1 VKQARPYRVR
11 AGLAPALGVAWA
23 EILRS
28 AAPALVYNTWSHM
41 GIFLGLAAALCW
53 GAADFLA
60 RSLTQVIGTY
70 RTLFFMQ
77 FIGAFVLTIYVLSS
91 GELMRLAHHT
101 AWQPWLW
108 AVVVA
113 MMNAFC
119 ALALYRSFEVGVL
132 SIVSPVAASSSALTV
147 VLSFLSGE
155 TISQARAF
163 GIGAALAGVVL
174 AATHFSSISHSD
186 TPGKTTRKG
195 RLARGVG
202 WALVASVSYGINFWL
217 LGFFVT
223 PSLGGS
229 VPIWI
234 IRLGTISTLALCAAP
249 VRQSIRLPRGRV
261 WWLILLVGTLD
272 TCAYLLA
279 NFGFTTE
286 QVAVVS
292 VLASLFSAVTV
303 LLAWIFLHDKLQ
315 WSQWL
320 GIAIIFV
327 GIALVK
333 L

>member
-1 VKQARPYRVR
+1 
-11 AGLAPALGVAWA
+11 
-23 EILRS
+23 
-28 AAPALVYNTWSHM
+28 M
-41 GIFLGLAAALCW
+41 GIILGLGAALCW

-77 FIGAFVLTIYVLSS
+77 FIGALVLSIYVLSS
-91 GELMRLAHHT
+91 GEAARLAHHT
-101 AWQPWLW
+101 TWQPWLW
-108 AVVVA
+108 AVLVA

-155 TISQARAF
+155 TISRARAF
-163 GIGAALAGVVL
+163 GIGAALLGVVL
-174 AATHFSSISHSD
+174 AATHFSSVSQND
-186 TPGKTTRKG
+186 TPGMPGQTRRKSK
-195 RLARGVG
+195 LTRGVG
-202 WALVASVSYGINFWL
+202 WAMVASVTYGINFWL

-223 PSLGGS
+223 PYLGGS
-229 VPIWI
+229 AHIWI
-234 IRLGTISTLALCAAP
+234 IRLGTIATLALVAAP
-249 VRQSIRLPRGRV
+249 ARQSIRPPRGRIWV
-261 WWLILLVGTLD
+261 LILAVGTLD

-303 LLAWIFLHDKLQ
+303 LLAWLFLHDKLQ

-320 GIAIIFV
+320 GIGIIFI

>member
-1 VKQARPYRVR
+1 
-11 AGLAPALGVAWA
+11 
-23 EILRS
+23 
-28 AAPALVYNTWSHM
+28 M
-41 GIFLGLAAALCW
+41 GIILGLAAALCW

-60 RSLTQVIGTY
+60 RNLTQIIGTY

-77 FIGAFVLTIYVLSS
+77 FIGAFVLSVYVLGS
-91 GELMRLAHHT
+91 GEVARLAHHSG
-101 AWQPWLW
+101 WQPWIW
-108 AVVVA
+108 AAVVA

-147 VLSFLSGE
+147 ILSFLSGE
-155 TISQARAF
+155 TISRVRAF
-163 GIGAALAGVVL
+163 GIGAALLGVVL
-174 AATHFSSISHSD
+174 AATHFSSGSYNEIS
-186 TPGKTTRKG
+186 GRTTHKG
-195 RLARGVG
+195 QLTRGVG

-223 PSLGGS
+223 PFLGGS

-234 IRLGTISTLALCAAP
+234 IRVGTITTLALFAVP
-249 VRQSIRLPRGRV
+249 VRQSIRPPRGRI

-303 LLAWIFLHDKLQ
+303 LLAWLFLHDKLQ

-320 GIAIIFV
+320 GIGIIFV
-327 GIALVK
+327 GIVLVK

>member
-1 VKQARPYRVR
+1 
-11 AGLAPALGVAWA
+11 
-23 EILRS
+23 
-28 AAPALVYNTWSHM
+28 M
-41 GIFLGLAAALCW
+41 GIILGLGAALCW
-53 GAADFLA
+53 GSADFLA
-60 RSLTQVIGTY
+60 RSLTQIIGTY

-77 FIGAFVLTIYVLSS
+77 FIGAFVLSIYVLSS
-91 GELMRLAHHT
+91 GEAARLAHHA
-101 AWQPWLW
+101 AWQPWVW
-108 AVVVA
+108 ACLVA

-132 SIVSPVAASSSALTV
+132 SIVSPIAASSSALTV
-147 VLSFLSGE
+147 ILSFLSGE

-163 GIGAALAGVVL
+163 GIGAALLGVVL
-174 AATHFSSISHSD
+174 AATHFSSIPHD
-186 TPGKTTRKG
+186 GIAGKTRRRG
-195 RLARGVG
+195 RLTRGVG
-202 WALVASVSYGINFWL
+202 WALVASVGYGVNFWL

-223 PSLGGS
+223 PYLGGS

-234 IRLGTISTLALCAAP
+234 IRLGTITTLALIAAP
-249 VRQSIRLPRGRV
+249 ARQSIRPPRGRV
-261 WWLILLVGTLD
+261 WGLILVVGILD

-286 QVAVVS
+286 QVAIVS

-327 GIALVK
+327 GVVLVK

>member
-1 VKQARPYRVR
+1 
-11 AGLAPALGVAWA
+11 
-23 EILRS
+23 
-28 AAPALVYNTWSHM
+28 M
-41 GIFLGLAAALCW
+41 GITLGLAAALCW
-53 GAADFLA
+53 GTADFLA

-77 FIGAFVLTIYVLSS
+77 FIGAFVLSIYVLSS
-91 GELMRLAHHT
+91 GEVARLAHHT
-101 AWQPWLW
+101 SWQPWLW
-108 AVVVA
+108 AAVVA

-155 TISQARAF
+155 MFSQARAF
-163 GIGAALAGVVL
+163 GIGAALLGVVL
-174 AATHFSSISHSD
+174 AATNFSSVPHD
-186 TPGKTTRKG
+186 ELTGKITRKG
-195 RLARGVG
+195 RLTRGVG
-202 WALVASVSYGINFWL
+202 WALVASVSYGVNFWL

-223 PSLGGS
+223 PYLGGS
-229 VPIWI
+229 TPIWI
-234 IRLGTISTLALCAAP
+234 IRLGTIATLAFVALPA
-249 VRQSIRLPRGRV
+249 RQSIRPPRGRI
-261 WWLILLVGTLD
+261 WWLILAVGTLD

-303 LLAWIFLHDKLQ
+303 LLAWLFLHDKLQ

-320 GIAIIFV
+320 GIGIIFV

>member
-1 VKQARPYRVR
+1 
-11 AGLAPALGVAWA
+11 
-23 EILRS
+23 
-28 AAPALVYNTWSHM
+28 M
-41 GIFLGLAAALCW
+41 GIILGLAAALSW

-60 RSLTQVIGTY
+60 RYATQVIGTY

-77 FIGAFVLTIYVLSS
+77 FIGAFALSVYMLGS
-91 GELMRLAHHT
+91 GELARLAHHT
-101 AWQPWLW
+101 PWQPWLW

-113 MMNAFC
+113 MMNALC

-155 TISQARAF
+155 TISRARAF
-163 GIGAALAGVVL
+163 GIGAALVGVVL
-174 AATHFSSISHSD
+174 AATHFSSVSHSS

-195 RLARGVG
+195 KLTRGVG

-229 VPIWI
+229 APIWI
-234 IRLGTISTLALCAAP
+234 IRLGTITTLALFAAP
-249 VRQSIRLPRGRV
+249 ARQSIRPLRGRI
-261 WWLILLVGTLD
+261 WWLILAVGTLD

-320 GIAIIFV
+320 GIGIIFV

-333 L
+333 V

>member
-1 VKQARPYRVR
+1 
-11 AGLAPALGVAWA
+11 
-23 EILRS
+23 
-28 AAPALVYNTWSHM
+28 M
-41 GIFLGLAAALCW
+41 GIILGLAAALSW

-60 RSLTQVIGTY
+60 RYATQVIGTY

-77 FIGAFVLTIYVLSS
+77 FIGAFALSVYMLGS
-91 GELMRLAHHT
+91 GELARVAHHT
-101 AWQPWLW
+101 PWQPWLW

-113 MMNAFC
+113 MMNALG

-155 TISQARAF
+155 TISRARAF
-163 GIGAALAGVVL
+163 GIGAALVGVVL
-174 AATHFSSISHSD
+174 AAMHFSSVSHSS

-195 RLARGVG
+195 GLTRGVG
-202 WALVASVSYGINFWL
+202 WALVASVTYGINFWL

-229 VPIWI
+229 APIWI
-234 IRLGTISTLALCAAP
+234 IRLGTITTLALLAAP
-249 VRQSIRLPRGRV
+249 ARQSIRPPRGRI
-261 WWLILLVGTLD
+261 WWLILAAGTLD
-272 TCAYLLA
+272 TLAYLLA

-320 GIAIIFV
+320 GIGVIFL

-333 L
+333 V